1 MDVSLVTTN
10 GGKVAEVRALLPSVR
25 VRWVDRA
32 LLEPQAESLEDV
44 AREKLRQVPRARGF
58 VLVED
63 SGLFIDALNG
73 FPGVYSS
80 HIYRI
85 WKFEPILRLLR
96 GRSRAATFRT
106 VAGVRRGRKVRF
118 FSGEC
123 RGEIIARPRG
133 KGGFG
138 FDPIFRPSGSRR
150 TFAEMTVLEKSR
162 FSHRA
167 RAMRKVAEFLAQG
180 RTL

>member
-10 GGKVAEVRALLPSVR
+10 GGKVAEIRALLPGVH
-25 VRWVDRA
+25 VHWVDRA
-32 LLEPQAESLEDV
+32 LVEPQADSLEEV
-44 AREKLRQVPRARGF
+44 AREKLRQVPRTRGF
-58 VLVED
+58 VLLED
-63 SGLFIDALNG
+63 SGLFIESLHG

-106 VAGVRRGRKVRF
+106 VAGIRHGRQIRF
-118 FSGEC
+118 FTGEC
-123 RGEIIARPRG
+123 RGEITPRPRG
-133 KGGFG
+133 TGGFG

-150 TFAEMTVLEKSR
+150 TFGEMSVSEKSR

-167 RAMRKVAEFLAQG
+167 RAMRKVAQYLAQ
-180 RTL
+180 RAPS